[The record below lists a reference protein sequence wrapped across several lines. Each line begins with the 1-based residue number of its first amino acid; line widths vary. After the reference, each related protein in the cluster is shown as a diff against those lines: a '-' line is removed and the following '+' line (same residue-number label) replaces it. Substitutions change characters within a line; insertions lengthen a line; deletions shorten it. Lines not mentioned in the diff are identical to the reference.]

1 MISRHFFEI
10 RFASIAKLYIL
21 QLSGSARS
29 PYAAGG
35 REDEISLWRIQTMQ
49 RSTTFGNVAEGGT
62 FDFIGISTNHGFPNL
77 GGSHK
82 FEKFRNLDLTVAAF
96 RVTVA
101 LPFGGAL

>member
-1 MISRHFFEI
+1 MAGV
-10 RFASIAKLYIL
+10 ASNAEMYIP

-35 REDEISLWRIQTMQ
+35 REDEIILWRIETMQ

-77 GGSHK
+77 DGIHK
-82 FEKFRNLDLTVAAF
+82 LEIELQWHSLWGV
-96 RVTVA
+96 
-101 LPFGGAL
+101 PFDN